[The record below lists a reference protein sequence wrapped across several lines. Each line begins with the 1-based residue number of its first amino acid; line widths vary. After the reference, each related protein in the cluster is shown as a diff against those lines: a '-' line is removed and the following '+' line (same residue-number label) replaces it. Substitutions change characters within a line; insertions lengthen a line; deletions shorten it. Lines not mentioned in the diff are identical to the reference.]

1 MQKNIALKGGLMQVL
16 IPIYAL
22 ILCNILGKIME
33 RYSPGISPVFAQMF
47 ALVLLI
53 GAIKLREVL
62 NVRTEHRRSKATK
75 ESPEVCD

>member
-47 ALVLLI
+47 ALVFII

-62 NVRTEHRRSKATK
+62 NVRTEHRRSKVTE
-75 ESPEVCD
+75 ESSEICN